1 MEGQHDAR
9 DLGLSIKQ
17 LCDIT
22 GISWN
27 KLSRRSGISKRSL
40 NRYVKGEVMPTPQTL
55 SRIAAVFSVSAG
67 IFDRLAPRC
76 RASRRDVEEALRQGA
91 GEPPGL
97 EERIGSAA
105 LAAMAPFLQQ
115 LDQLDRDATPRAEDR
130 LWADALWARWEPLPD
145 EERSRHQEIVVDMLL
160 GDERSW
166 ALAERLCLAS
176 EAAAANRADEALRLA
191 QLAVG
196 LAGRVPGEDWRL
208 RLLGWVEPFLA
219 SAQRVGGDLAA
230 SAESLARADDL
241 WERGAAGAP
250 AGLLVDARRLDLKA
264 SLLMHYGRFGE
275 VDSLLAAALK
285 DARSEP
291 ARGRLLIKLA
301 RNRELAGRYEEALGL
316 LAQAKPLLDAVGDTR
331 LLFAHDFNK
340 TVTLLHLDRYG
351 EAEELLPQ
359 VEART
364 DPGNELDG
372 IRLRWLQGR
381 TWAGLGRRLEALEAL
396 ARVRGYFHA
405 EAIAYDYAVVSVELG
420 TILLE
425 EGRAREVR
433 ELAEEMMW
441 IFKSQG
447 IHQEALEAL
456 ALFCHAAKAE
466 QAQLDWARRL
476 VKYLY
481 RAQSNPGM
489 KFAETLLP

>member
-1 MEGQHDAR
+1 MDNQDGAR
-9 DLGLSIKQ
+9 DLGLAIDQ
-17 LCDIT
+17 LCEIT
-22 GISWN
+22 GISR
-27 KLSRRSGISKRSL
+27 KELSRRTRIDKRSL
-40 NRYVKGEVMPTPQTL
+40 NRYVKGDVRPSPQTL
-55 SRIAAVFSVSAG
+55 SRIAAEFG
-67 IFDRLAPRC
+67 LRPEIFERLVPRC
-76 RASRRDVEEALRQGA
+76 RASRLDVEEALRQGA

-97 EERIGSAA
+97 GERIGSAA

-115 LDQLDRDATPRAEDR
+115 LAQPGRDATPCAGDR
-130 LWADALWARWEPLPD
+130 LWAEALWARWEPLPA
-145 EERSRHQEIVVDMLL
+145 EERSQHQEIVVDVLL

-176 EAAAANRADEALRLA
+176 AAAAANRADEALRLA
-191 QLAVG
+191 RLAMR
-196 LAGRVPGEDWRL
+196 LAERVPGEGWRL

-219 SAQRVGGDLAA
+219 NAQRVGGDLAC
-230 SAESLARADDL
+230 SAAVLARADDL
-241 WERGAAGAP
+241 WERSAGGAP
-250 AGLLVDARRLDLKA
+250 AGLLDEARRLDLKA
-264 SLLMHYGRFGE
+264 SLLMHYGRFDE
-275 VDSLLAAALK
+275 VDSLLSAALE
-285 DARSEP
+285 DARSEA

-301 RNRELAGRYEEALGL
+301 RNRELAGQYEDALGL
-316 LAQAKPLLDAVGDTR
+316 LAQARPLLDTAADPR
-331 LLFAHDFNK
+331 LLCVHDFNK
-340 TVTLLHLDRYG
+340 TVNLLHLDRYG

-381 TWAGLGRRLEALEAL
+381 TWAGLGRREEAREAL
-396 ARVRGYFHA
+396 ARARGYFHA

-420 TILLE
+420 TLLLE

-433 ELAEEMMW
+433 ELAEEMMG

-466 QAQLDWARRL
+466 QAQADWARRL

-481 RAQSNPGM
+481 RAQSNPWIT
-489 KFAETLLP
+489 FER